1 MSPAGAWLALM
12 GGGERWNRTTPVSN
26 AVRRWLENR
35 APVEADFADVSRW
48 HIGRFGTEE
57 EAALA
62 YDEAARSLHG
72 SEFARVNFPRDGE
85 RSALHD

>member
-1 MSPAGAWLALM
+1 
-12 GGGERWNRTTPVSN
+12 
-26 AVRRWLENR
+26 
-35 APVEADFADVSRW
+35 VEADFADVSRW